1 MKLTLEFI
9 PRRQHPWAWY
19 GLLTVA
25 LTCAA
30 LLGWRWQLAHQ
41 ESLVLQ
47 RLLSQVNAQLD
58 ARHHEE
64 QRRVALAP
72 VVQARLKA
80 EQQVAAALHYPW
92 NNVLSTL
99 EQADT
104 TNLAV
109 LSFSHEQGGRSS
121 LAVEAGD
128 TDALMR
134 FVASLNEGDDGER
147 WYVSGYQVQQGSQTA
162 VRATVQSR

>member
-30 LLGWRWQLAHQ
+30 LLGWHWQRARQ
-41 ESLVLQ
+41 ESLALQ
-47 RLLSQVNAQLD
+47 GQMAQAKAQLD
-58 ARHHEE
+58 AR
-64 QRRVALAP
+64 QREAQRSAALAP

-80 EQQVAAALHYPW
+80 EQQVAAALRYPW
-92 NNVLSTL
+92 NNVLATL
-99 EQADT
+99 EQAET
-104 TNLAV
+104 TNLTV
-109 LSFSHEQGGRSS
+109 QTFSHEQGGRSS
-121 LAVEAGD
+121 LTVEAGD

-134 FVASLNEGDDGER
+134 FVASLNDGDESER
-147 WYVSGYQVQQGSQTA
+147 WYVSSYQVQQGSQTA